1 MIAQIEGAAL
11 AAAIRASPWAYPALE
26 ALHIAALATLFGS
39 LLVLELRVFG
49 AGRDIPLA
57 ALARFASRTA
67 LAGFL
72 IAAVSGGLMWSSD
85 ATALSANPAFL
96 VKLALITLAGINAA
110 LFHLHGT
117 LERAGVA
124 ARMQAGASLVLWAAV
139 IAAGRLIAYV

>member
-49 AGRDIPLA
+49 AGRDLPLA
-57 ALARFASRTA
+57 SLARLVSRTA

-72 IAAVSGGLMWSSD
+72 VAAASGGLMWSSD
-85 ATALSANPAFL
+85 AAALSANPAFL
-96 VKLALITLAGINAA
+96 AKLALITLAGINAM
-110 LFHLHGT
+110 LFHLRGSV
-117 LERAGVA
+117 ERADAG
-124 ARMQAGASLVLWAAV
+124 ARMQAGASLVLWAAA

>member
-11 AAAIRASPWAYPALE
+11 AAAIRTSPWAYPVLE
-26 ALHIAALATLFGS
+26 ALHIAALATLFCS

-49 AGRDIPLA
+49 SGRDLPLA
-57 ALARFASRTA
+57 ALARLVSRTA

-72 IAAVSGGLMWSSD
+72 VAAASGALMWSSD
-85 ATALSANPAFL
+85 AAALSANPAFL
-96 VKLALITLAGINAA
+96 AKLALITLAGINAA
-110 LFHLHGT
+110 LFRLHGS
-117 LERAGVA
+117 LERAGIA